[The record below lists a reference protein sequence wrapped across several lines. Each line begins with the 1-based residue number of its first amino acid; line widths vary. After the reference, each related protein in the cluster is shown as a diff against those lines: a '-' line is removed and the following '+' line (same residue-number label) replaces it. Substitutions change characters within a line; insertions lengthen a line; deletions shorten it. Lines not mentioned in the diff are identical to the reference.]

1 METRNRAREEEK
13 KKKSGPVC
21 RTNWSLLWWTKITL
35 NFSEHILSFSSCWR
49 KEHLVAFF
57 FFVWKRKE
65 QKKERKKTSSSIYVK
80 LLTLWHSSPSS
91 WFFFFCFLTA
101 LTQHYR
107 YCFFSFMFGIRCLH
121 LPLVIKCVA
130 GHSRR
135 WGVKGIFSERLRR
148 RIFSLDAKRDLAA
161 AADRK
166 PITRHSSRP
175 YGCRAAIWRIWL
187 RNMLLLQQVLFNGAP
202 IWWWQ
207 GFRGAIWTAVDILGL
222 VYVVYKMN
230 VTNSLLFFSSGQTN
244 IFIVFSKWWSSR
256 IGGRREKSSSEK
268 KYMNRDFFPTSDN
281 HWFLLG
287 WKKVVLC
294 RPFSAK

>member
-1 METRNRAREEEK
+1 MSTFCLFL
-13 KKKSGPVC
+13 PVEGKN
-21 RTNWSLLWWTKITL
+21 TLWP
-35 NFSEHILSFSSCWR
+35 
-49 KEHLVAFF
+49 FF

-187 RNMLLLQQVLFNGAP
+187 QNMLLLQQVLFNGAP